1 MAPVD
6 LSYLASQPSEAQE
19 AAVQRAV
26 EKECLKAIAM
36 YLTQIAD
43 TMDAQKIE
51 TLNVPTIQAMA
62 EEMTTRAA
70 SYDEN
75 ENN

>member
-1 MAPVD
+1 MPLD
-6 LSYLASQPSEAQE
+6 LSYINEQPSEAQE

-26 EKECLKAIAM
+26 EKECLKAIGM
-36 YLTQIAD
+36 YLNQIAD
-43 TMDAQKIE
+43 TMTDKGIE

-62 EEMTTRAA
+62 QEMETRAA

-75 ENN
+75 

>member
-1 MAPVD
+1 MPLD
-6 LSYLASQPSEAQE
+6 LSYINEQPSEAQE

-26 EKECLKAIAM
+26 EKECLRAISM

-43 TMDAQKIE
+43 TMTAQKIE

-62 EEMTTRAA
+62 QEMETRAA
-70 SYDEN
+70 SYDQA